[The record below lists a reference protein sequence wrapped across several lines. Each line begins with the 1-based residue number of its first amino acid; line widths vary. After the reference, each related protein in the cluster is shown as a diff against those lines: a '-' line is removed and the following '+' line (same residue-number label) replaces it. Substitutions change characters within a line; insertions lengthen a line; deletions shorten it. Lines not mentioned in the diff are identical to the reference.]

1 MCFAMSVATT
11 RYMIQD
17 EMRIQT
23 TKCVPVPVCVLS
35 TCAAYTALLCSGS
48 AVWSCVTAVP
58 AYEEAE
64 GC

>member
-23 TKCVPVPVCVLS
+23 TKCVPMPVCV
-35 TCAAYTALLCSGS
+35 CVVNMCSIVSRSLQRAGS
-48 AVWSCVTAVP
+48 VVLRDSRARL
-58 AYEEAE
+58 
-64 GC
+64 